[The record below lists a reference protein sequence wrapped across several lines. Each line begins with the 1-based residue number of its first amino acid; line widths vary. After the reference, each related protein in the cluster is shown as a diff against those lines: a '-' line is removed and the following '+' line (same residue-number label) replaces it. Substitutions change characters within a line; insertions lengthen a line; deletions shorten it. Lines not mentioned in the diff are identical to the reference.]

1 MSASTATPVTRLADY
16 RAPEFLIEKTHL
28 TFELH
33 EGYTD
38 VSSRLTIVRNPKNT
52 KTNDLALHGE
62 QLELHSLAIDERSL
76 DSGDYQVTPQNLIIY
91 NVPERFV
98 LHCSVRIYPEKN
110 TALEGLYCSSGMY
123 CTQCEAEGFR
133 KITYYLDRPDVMS
146 EFEAV
151 IIAREGIFST
161 MLSNGNCLSDTV
173 HDGKRVVHWHDPFK
187 KPSYLFALVAGNL
200 TCLED
205 HFTTQ
210 SGRDVLLQIYTEAKD
225 REKCHFAMQSL
236 KKAMRWDEETY
247 GREYD
252 LDRFMIVAVDDFNM
266 GAMENKGLNIFNTSC
281 VLAHPASTTDAAF
294 QRVEG
299 VIAHEYFHNWSGNRV
314 TCRDWFQLSL
324 KEGLTVYRD
333 SEFSADMNSR
343 AVKRIEDV
351 NLLRSVQFVEDA
363 GPMAHPVRPDSYME
377 ISKFYTV
384 TIYEKGAEV
393 VRMLANILGPKLYRQ
408 ATDLYFSRFD
418 GQAVTCD
425 DFVQCME
432 EVSGRDLSQFRLW
445 YSQAGT
451 PELHISDRYDADRQQ
466 FSLTLRQH
474 VPATPGQAEKKPMH
488 IPVKM
493 ALYGNQGT
501 LNLVIDGQNK
511 GTEIVLDICQEQQTI
526 VFEQVVEQPVPS
538 LLRSFSAPV
547 RVFYDYQL
555 DQLQKLILLDSDGF
569 CRWDAMQSLMRIVL
583 SKAIDGKGHQAEQT
597 VLIKVLRQ
605 LLADYAAMDAAL
617 LAYMLD
623 LPNEPYLASLY
634 EKANPVMISQVR
646 TQLQHELATQLQ
658 TELLNCYQSLQNSAI
673 GLSAQAMAARSLR
686 NRTLAY
692 LLQIDDARYRGLAQ
706 QQFSQA
712 ENMTDQF
719 AALRAL
725 VHAEHA
731 HAEAQTALQSFY
743 QQWQHESLVVN
754 MWFQVQ
760 ASRPWG
766 DVLQEVRRLLQHE
779 AFDARNPNKLRAV
792 IAAFAN
798 QNFTRFH
805 DSSGNAYQFLAEQIA
820 GIDQRNPQIA
830 SRLLTPLTHW
840 HRFVDKHACLMRKA
854 LESLSQHELSKD
866 VYEVVSKSL
875 NKAH

>member
-1 MSASTATPVTRLADY
+1 MSSPTVTYLADY

-38 VSSRLTIVRNPKNT
+38 VSSQLTLVRNPQGT
-52 KTNDLALHGE
+52 QAAHLVLHGE
-62 QLELHSLAIDERSL
+62 QLELLALAIDERTL
-76 DSGDYQVTPQNLIIY
+76 NAEDYQTTPLNLTVY

-98 LHCSVRIYPEKN
+98 LHCKTRIYPEKN
-110 TALEGLYCSSGMY
+110 TALEGLYRSGGMY

-133 KITYYLDRPDVMS
+133 KITYYPDRPDVMS
-146 EFEAV
+146 EFETV
-151 IIAREGIFST
+151 IIAQAGTFST
-161 MLSNGNCLSDTV
+161 MLSNGNCVSDTV
-173 HDGKRVVHWHDPFK
+173 HDGNRIVHWHDPFK

-200 TCLED
+200 ACLED

-210 SGRDVLLQIYTEAKD
+210 SGRQVLLQIYTEAKD
-225 REKCHFAMQSL
+225 QDKCHFAMQSL
-236 KKAMRWDEETY
+236 KKAMRWDEQTY

-266 GAMENKGLNIFNTSC
+266 GAMENKGLNIFNTAC

-343 AVKRIEDV
+343 AVKRIEDA
-351 NLLRSVQFVEDA
+351 NLIRSVQFVEDA

-377 ISKFYTV
+377 ISNFYTV

-393 VRMLANILGPKLYRQ
+393 VRMLANILGPEQYRR

-432 EVSGRDLSQFRLW
+432 EVSGKDLQQFRLW

-451 PELHISDRYDADRQQ
+451 PHLQISDSFDADRQQ
-466 FSLTLRQH
+466 YRLTIRQH
-474 VPATPGQAEKKPMH
+474 TPATPGQTEKKALH
-488 IPVKM
+488 IPFKI
-493 ALYGNQGT
+493 ALYGDKGALPLTIN
-501 LNLVIDGQNK
+501 GQNK
-511 GTEIVLDICQEQQTI
+511 GTETTLDICQDQQTI
-526 VFEQVVEQPVPS
+526 VFEQVTEAPAPS

-547 RVFYDYQL
+547 KIFYNYQL
-555 DQLQKLILLDSDGF
+555 PQLQRLILLDSDGF

-583 SKAIDGKGHQAEQT
+583 CNAIDGKDNHTEQT
-597 VLIKVLRQ
+597 VLIEAIRQ
-605 LLADYAAMDAAL
+605 LLASHSTMDTAL
-617 LAYMLD
+617 LASMLS
-623 LPNEPYLASLY
+623 LPNEQYLASLY
-634 EKANPVMISQVR
+634 AKADPVAISQAR
-646 TQLQHELATQLQ
+646 TRLQNQLAAELQ
-658 TELLNCYQSLQNSAI
+658 TELLHCYQILQDQAQ
-673 GLSAQAMAARSLR
+673 GLSAPAMAARSLR
-686 NRTLAY
+686 NAALAY
-692 LLQIDDARYRGLAQ
+692 LLQLDNAHYRSLAQ
-706 QQFSQA
+706 QQFAQA
-712 ENMTDQF
+712 DNMTNQF
-719 AALRAL
+719 SALRAL

-731 HAEAQTALQSFY
+731 HAIAQEALQAFY
-743 QQWQHESLVVN
+743 QQWQHETLVVN

-760 ASRPWG
+760 ATRPWG
-766 DVLQEVRRLLQHE
+766 NVLQEVQNLLHHK

-798 QNFTRFH
+798 QNFARFH
-805 DSSGNAYQFLAEQIA
+805 DKSGKAYQFLAEQIA
-820 GIDQRNPQIA
+820 DIDQRNPQIA

-840 HRFVDKHACLMRKA
+840 HQFTDTHATLMHTA
-854 LESLSQHELSKD
+854 LESLAQRELSKD

-875 NKAH
+875 S